1 MRLVNRNNYNRTQH
15 RLRLA
20 SNLERPTVSRIPIGS
35 EENGEIY
42 RIVPGA
48 FEPVSEPTKLTTDR
62 KVVSGDVLGIN
73 LNVHPQI
80 PSARRE
86 GNLSEQ
92 SAISNDSIDSDGTG
106 FVFHQ
111 LGAVEDAGSG
121 PWLSTAFIAVVKFKK
136 SGIADGSY
144 LVYNFYPRNYQRER
158 YGRRE
163 SEQWGYLSPQS
174 RLSFAR
180 LADKIG
186 DLKFADIQFDRDD

>member
-1 MRLVNRNNYNRTQH
+1 
-15 RLRLA
+15 
-20 SNLERPTVSRIPIGS
+20 NLERPTVSRIPIGS

-80 PSARRE
+80 PSTRRE

-111 LGAVEDAGSG
+111 LGAVEVWANDPSALKSNEDAGSG